1 MKKYLVVLAA
11 ALVVLTSCDPKEEG
25 NKYTSIKFKDA
36 AIELAIGDTKK
47 LNVLYEPTTLEAPV
61 CEWSTSNA
69 EVATVDNG
77 IVTAVASGEA
87 SITATVGDLKAVCQV
102 TVKDEMDLITWAGW
116 SIWNFDEENVL
127 TDTFDV
133 ELSDGWYKCIM
144 VPATAFVWDDNISP
158 TYSNGR
164 FNGLSGAGYVMEI
177 VDMPIYIIAAGE
189 YAGYYVGSQSLY
201 IVDPAKF
208 NPNDTAYAYCAPAG
222 KLGDAQKFYSY
233 LTDEESTVQYAEC
246 ITGCELSA
254 IDWDNQKGYY
264 WFGLIGQGVVAG
276 NYEEIYYKQNVNWF
290 ENRYGLAV
298 VETEEG
304 LDFKQPAEWGN
315 LIEKYYENLPEQE
328 AKKGLFKVAPTQQ
341 LEKPVINYKRATA
354 EEMKAFMHK

>member
-11 ALVVLTSCDPKEEG
+11 ALVALASCTTPEG

-36 AIELAIGDTKK
+36 AIELSIGETKK
-47 LNVLYEPTTLEAPV
+47 LNVLYEPTTLEAPT
-61 CEWSTSNA
+61 CEWASSNE
-69 EVATVDNG
+69 EVATVENG
-77 IVTAVASGEA
+77 VVTAIDAGEA
-87 SITATVGDLKAVCQV
+87 TITAKCGELTAVCQV
-102 TVKDEMDLITWAGW
+102 TVKDEMDLINWAGW
-116 SIWNFDEENVL
+116 SIWNFDEDEVL

-133 ELSDGWYKCIM
+133 ELSDGWYKCVM
-144 VPATAFVWDDNISP
+144 VPATAFVWDDNITP
-158 TYSNGR
+158 TKSNGR
-164 FNGLSGAGYVMEI
+164 FSGLSGAGYVMEI
-177 VDMPIYIIAAGE
+177 VNMPIYIIAAGD

-201 IVDPAKF
+201 IVDPDKF
-208 NPNDTAYAYCAPAG
+208 NINDTAYAYCAPAG

-233 LTDEESTVQYAEC
+233 LTDTTAVVDYSEC

-254 IDWDNQKGYY
+254 IDWDAQKGYY

-276 NYEEIYYKQNVNWF
+276 NYESIYYKQYVNWF
-290 ENRYGLAV
+290 EYRYGLAV

-304 LDFKQPAEWGN
+304 LDFKQPAEWGK

-328 AKKGLFKVAPTQQ
+328 VKKGLFKVAPTQQ
-341 LEKPVINYKRATA
+341 LEKPAITYKRATA